1 MIRILLQD
9 KKTGM
14 YYVHSDGWSANSA
27 DAFDFLS
34 AELAI
39 QMARSFRLARAEII
53 YSVKDETF
61 NFTLPLSL
69 EFT

>member
-1 MIRILLQD
+1 MMRILLQD

-14 YYVHSDGWSANSA
+14 YYVHSDGWSANPA

-34 AELAI
+34 AEMAI
-39 QMARSFRLARAEII
+39 QIARSFRLARAEIV
-53 YSVKDETF
+53 YSVKDEAL

-69 EFT
+69 EFS